1 MRGRGALTFIIML
14 IIGGILGG
22 LAGVALN
29 LTLSGTRVVKY
40 LTTPLTLGI
49 DPPWQLK
56 LNFLHLTFGLDL
68 KLSLVIIL
76 GMAVGALLSSKI

>member
-1 MRGRGALTFIIML
+1 MIMTV
-14 IIGGILGG
+14 IGGILGG

-29 LTLSGTRVVKY
+29 LTLSGTRLVNY
-40 LTTPLTLGI
+40 LTTPFTVGI

-56 LNFLHLTFGLDL
+56 LNFLRLTFGLDL

-76 GMAVGALLSSKI
+76 GMAVGALLSRKV